1 MPGIRRTKDRDG
13 RYHPKF
19 RFWFMDWQGVRQ
31 WRTGTSSRAE
41 TLAIA
46 RRLEDEHRQ
55 IRLGYRSPPRLSDKD
70 HDFDEIVEEYLAWGK
85 SHGGRG
91 GRPWG
96 KTHVRMRTSLLAWW
110 KGRLGLSLLRD
121 LVGSLSRV
129 ERALGEL
136 QSAGRAGKT
145 LQNYA
150 DSLLSLCNWCVFRG
164 YLVESPF
171 KGLVKFDATPKTTRR
186 AVTPDE
192 IRCLLAVCSPARRD
206 TYEVALASG
215 LRAGEL
221 RALRVKHLNVRRCG
235 LYLEAAWTKNRKP
248 GFQPLPAA
256 LVAGLAESSSG
267 KAPDDPLL
275 YVPSHP
281 ARELDKDLQAA
292 AIPKWT
298 PEGKVDFHALRVAY
312 TTLLIESGANVKEAQ
327 VLVRHSTPG
336 LTMDKYARARMDRLH
351 ALVETSAAMFAP
363 GLERTPSSTRR
374 AAGDRGVFG

>member
-1 MPGIRRTKDRDG
+1 MPGLRRTKDRHG
-13 RYHPKF
+13 RLHPKF
-19 RFWFMDWQGVRQ
+19 RFWFTDWQGVRQ
-31 WRTGTSSRAE
+31 WRTGTTNRAE

-46 RRLEDEHRQ
+46 QRLEDEHRQ
-55 IRLGYRSPPRLSDKD
+55 IRLGYRPPPRLSDQE
-70 HDFDEIVEEYLAWGK
+70 HDFDEIVDEYLSWGR

-96 KTHVRMRTSLLAWW
+96 GTHERMRTSLLAWW
-110 KGRLGLSLLRD
+110 KDRLGLRLLRD
-121 LVGSLSRV
+121 LVGSLPRV
-129 ERALGEL
+129 ERGLAEL
-136 QSAGRAGKT
+136 QSVGRAGKT

-150 DSLLSLCNWCVFRG
+150 DSLVSLCHWCVSRG
-164 YLVESPF
+164 YLAESPL
-171 KGLVKFDATPKTTRR
+171 KGLVKFDATSKTTRR

-192 IRCLLAVCSPARRD
+192 IRSLLAICSPDRLD

-221 RALRVKHLNVRRCG
+221 RALRVKHLNVPRCG

-256 LVAGLAESSSG
+256 LVARLSEASAD
-267 KAPDDPLL
+267 KALDDALL

-281 ARELDKDLQAA
+281 ARELDKDLEAA

-312 TTLLIESGANVKEAQ
+312 TTLLLEAGANVKEAQ

-336 LTMDKYARARMDRLH
+336 LTMDKYARARMDRLYK
-351 ALVETSAAMFAP
+351 LVETSAAMFAP
-363 GLERTPSSTRR
+363 APERGDQAERR
-374 AAGDRGVFG
+374 A